1 MAFNFEKEV
10 SQAHM
15 EAAGWNMSDYQQHNP
30 FESYVFYVCD
40 YRTGQI
46 KLYSVNKDDFHKA
59 GAHAFANPAVLATAV
74 TVMVHQDHQSPLDTA
89 GLSRLVE
96 ALTGYFKSTQT
107 YRAWTKGASST
118 TRLHALLNIYPQRNG
133 EALLRPVAMTFDE
146 VVLNEEYVHQTSQQ
160 LMMMDRQNNPG
171 WFA

>member
-10 SQAHM
+10 SLAHM
-15 EAAGWNMSDYQQHNP
+15 EAAGWNISDYRQHNP

-46 KLYSVNKDDFHKA
+46 KLYCVNKDGFHKA
-59 GAHAFANPAVLATAV
+59 NSHVFARPEVLATAV
-74 TVMVHQDHQSPLDTA
+74 TVMVHEDHQSPFDTA
-89 GLSRLVE
+89 GLSKLAE

-107 YRAWTKGASST
+107 YRVWTDKATGE

-133 EALLRPVAMTFDE
+133 EALLRPMAMKFDE
-146 VVLNEEYVHQTSQQ
+146 VVLNQEFVHQTSQR
-160 LMMMDRQNNPG
+160 LMMMDQQNNPD
-171 WFA
+171 WFI